1 MLLEL
6 PRLTPPL
13 IPVLIGCVL
22 YWIISRRLRRNVERQ
37 KLRPLRKIIG
47 IVILSAISLAL
58 LIASQFLPKLLSG
71 IGAGLAGGAVLGLV
85 GLRLTKFETT
95 AEGRFYTPDTR
106 IGLALTLLFA
116 GRLAYRFWALN
127 HLTDSSQ
134 VPPAFKSA
142 LTYLAFGLLAGYSIV
157 YSIGLLVRCRVRK
170 QPQKGFASGA

>member
-1 MLLEL
+1 MLFEL

-37 KLRPLRKIIG
+37 KLRPLRKIIS
-47 IVILSAISLAL
+47 IVILSVISLVF
-58 LIASQFLPKLLSG
+58 LIASQFMPKLLSG
-71 IGAGLAGGAVLGLV
+71 IGAGLIGGAALGLV
-85 GLRLTKFETT
+85 GLRLTKIEHT
-95 AEGRFYTPDTR
+95 AEGFFYIPDRR
-106 IGLALTLLFA
+106 IGLALTLIFA

-127 HLTDSSQ
+127 HLADSGS

-157 YSIGLLVRCRVRK
+157 YSIGLLLRGRGRK